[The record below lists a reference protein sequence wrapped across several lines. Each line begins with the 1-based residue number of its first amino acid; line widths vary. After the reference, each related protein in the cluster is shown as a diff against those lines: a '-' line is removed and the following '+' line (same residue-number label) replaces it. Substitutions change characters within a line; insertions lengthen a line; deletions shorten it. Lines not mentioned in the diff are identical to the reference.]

1 MLSSHPKSL
10 RCDIEKGFITCFATL
25 TAACSFDVGVWLYS
39 LVSSPFTY
47 TYECLYVFIKKKR
60 KKILHFVKTS
70 HIGNVWYW
78 EGVPYLLDTNGRM
91 QFWCCLVS
99 ILSCFFPLPLYNLF
113 LCVFNKKE
121 KKNRTLSV
129 VKSSHIGNVWY
140 WERVYQLQ
148 GDTMYCMQFCSYL
161 VSVFSFLIPR
171 PLYNLFVWVF
181 HKKRKEKKDN
191 QCCQVV
197 PHR

>member
-25 TAACSFDVGVWLYS
+25 IAACSFGVGVWVYS

-47 TYECLYVFIKKKR
+47 TYECLCVFIKKEE

-70 HIGNVWYW
+70 HISNVWYW
-78 EGVPYLLDTNGRM
+78 EGAPYLLDTNGRM
-91 QFWCCLVS
+91 PFWCCLVS
-99 ILSCFFPLPLYNLF
+99 ILSCLISLPVYNLF

-121 KKNRTLSV
+121 KKNRTLCV

-140 WERVYQLQ
+140 WRGVYHLLR
-148 GDTMYCMQFCSYL
+148 DINCSMH
-161 VSVFSFLIPR
+161 FWCWHACAFPCLIHLPR
-171 PLYNLFVWVF
+171 NILCVCVCV
-181 HKKRKEKKDN
+181 R
-191 QCCQVV
+191 
-197 PHR
+197 